1 MARSF
6 SNSKIGTYST
16 CPRQYKF
23 QYIERAAVEKP
34 VGVEAFLGAAVHH
47 ALEKLY
53 ILKMNG
59 KLQTREE
66 MLSNY
71 NEYWE
76 GPDKETIKVTR
87 ENLGVEDYIKVGTE
101 ALTKYYDK
109 YQPFDDGD
117 TVALEKNISFPLDP
131 NNRFTINGKID
142 RICLRNDGVVEI
154 IDYKTKAFLPA
165 QQALDD
171 DEQMALYQLGVM
183 HAWPDFKKIE
193 LKQIFLRQ
201 GAEMKTVMDPEKLE
215 EIRYRVFQK
224 ILEIERATQDDNFP
238 PRESAICD
246 WCVYYELC
254 PAKRHGLALDDE
266 IEVEFDAR
274 YGEKLAQDYLM
285 VNEKKKKLEAEL
297 KALKEDIIKYTD
309 EYDVTNLKA
318 ERGSITLHKQEFKT
332 FPGVTDSDEEYLKIT
347 MLARDAGLDECF
359 KLDQNILY
367 KEFFAK
373 EKLPS
378 ELADKLAKY
387 VISKK
392 RYTVRPYYKGR

>member
-165 QQALDD
+165 QQALDG
-171 DEQMALYQLGVM
+171 YG
-183 HAWPDFKKIE
+183 P
-193 LKQIFLRQ
+193 
-201 GAEMKTVMDPEKLE
+201 GKTGGNSIPG
-215 EIRYRVFQK
+215 F
-224 ILEIERATQDDNFP
+224 
-238 PRESAICD
+238 S
-246 WCVYYELC
+246 
-254 PAKRHGLALDDE
+254 
-266 IEVEFDAR
+266 
-274 YGEKLAQDYLM
+274 
-285 VNEKKKKLEAEL
+285 
-297 KALKEDIIKYTD
+297 EDTGD
-309 EYDVTNLKA
+309 RTGDT
-318 ERGSITLHKQEFKT
+318 G
-332 FPGVTDSDEEYLKIT
+332 
-347 MLARDAGLDECF
+347 
-359 KLDQNILY
+359 
-367 KEFFAK
+367 
-373 EKLPS
+373 
-378 ELADKLAKY
+378 
-387 VISKK
+387 
-392 RYTVRPYYKGR
+392 